1 MTGIDLNRVLTL
13 NEAAIRWKL
22 ADGATIRKAIERK
35 RFMGH
40 EIRKSGSIWLI
51 SKDGM
56 ERVFGLE
63 PEGGYQND
71 DK

>member
-13 NEAAIRWKL
+13 NEAAARWKL

-35 RFMGH
+35 RFKAH

-51 SKDGM
+51 SLDGM
-56 ERVFGLE
+56 ERVFGPE
-63 PEGGYQND
+63 PEGGNH
-71 DK
+71 K